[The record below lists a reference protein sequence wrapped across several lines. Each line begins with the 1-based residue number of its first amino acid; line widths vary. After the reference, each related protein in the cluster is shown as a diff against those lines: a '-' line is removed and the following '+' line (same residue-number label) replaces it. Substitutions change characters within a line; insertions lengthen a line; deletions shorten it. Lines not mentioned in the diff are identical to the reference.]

1 MSSTLLTVAEVI
13 GKNGQVDPQLRADYM
28 YGIRP
33 PVETWGDG
41 ARRAVYRIV
50 DHSFKWYDRVS
61 DVRESL
67 NNMIEL
73 SDSGKDV
80 TPEVWAEYWTLL
92 GSVAAATAAKMQVF
106 ETDLQNVE
114 FYVEK
119 ISSVLVSKQLDYGSE
134 NISKFGRT
142 GILVRAHDKVAR
154 IENLTKKGEISPK
167 NESIADSFLDLIGY
181 SAIGIMWEEEWFLL
195 PIESN

>member
-1 MSSTLLTVAEVI
+1 MSSNLLTVAEVI
-13 GKNGQVDPQLRADYM
+13 GTDGQVDPKLRADYM
-28 YGIRP
+28 YGIKP

-41 ARRAVYRIV
+41 ARRSVYRIV
-50 DHSFKWYDRVS
+50 DHSFKWRDRMS
-61 DVRESL
+61 DIRESL
-67 NNMIEL
+67 DYMIEL
-73 SDSGKDV
+73 NDSGKDV
-80 TPEVWAEYWTLL
+80 SPGVWAEYWSLL
-92 GSVAAATAAKMQVF
+92 GSVAAATAAKMQIF
-106 ETDLQNVE
+106 ETNLENVE
-114 FYVEK
+114 FYVAK

-195 PIESN
+195 PIESD